1 METKTKK
8 QTKTNNKEVKDQI
21 EDKNDSMSQLMTNMT
36 EKVGYGVQGLMIV
49 SERVI
54 DKIMGVYKDVF
65 VIDKEIGKG
74 FYKEKAFKLFDKG
87 EYEKAAEYFHKT
99 IDEGEGA
106 SLEVLF
112 YLGSAYVNLEDY
124 SEAIIYFRKA
134 EKLDPEDNDIIME
147 IAACLVKLEE
157 YEDAIS
163 YLEKIIM
170 EIPDVSENYYLLG
183 TSYEKSGNMEKG
195 IESYKKAI
203 ELDPRDAVYYHA
215 LGFAYETDGKHND
228 AIACFKK
235 AMELEK
241 KG

>member
-1 METKTKK
+1 MEPKLKTK
-8 QTKTNNKEVKDQI
+8 NNEAKEKR
-21 EDKNDSMSQLMTNMT
+21 EDKNESTPELMATVT
-36 EKVGYGVQGLMIV
+36 DKVGQGVQGVMIV
-49 SERVI
+49 SERII
-54 DKIMGVYKDVF
+54 DMIMRTYKNIF

-74 FYKEKAFKLFDKG
+74 FYKDKAFKMFDKG
-87 EYEKAAEYFHKT
+87 EYEKAVEFFHKT

-106 SLEVLF
+106 SVDVLF
-112 YLGSAYVNLEDY
+112 YLASAYVNLEKYND
-124 SEAIIYFRKA
+124 AIIYFRKA
-134 EKLDPEDNDIIME
+134 EKIDPEDNDIIME

-157 YEDAIS
+157 YQDAIE
-163 YLEKIIM
+163 YLEKIILQ
-170 EIPDVSENYYLLG
+170 IPDVSENYYLLG
-183 TSYEKSGNMEKG
+183 TSYEKSGNMQKG

-203 ELDPRDAVYYHA
+203 ELDPRDSVYYHA